1 MSIILTKEI
10 NTSMMYMVLRL
21 QKEEIFPQKKL
32 LYLIKSG
39 QFGLFQTYLRSKSND
54 GGVVESNLRY

>member
-21 QKEEIFPQKKL
+21 QKEEILPHKK
-32 LYLIKSG
+32 IVVFNKIWSVW
-39 QFGLFQTYLRSKSND
+39 FISNILK
-54 GGVVESNLRY
+54 E